1 MVNKEV
7 RKIDSEAIVTGKPIY
22 TEDLIFHKD
31 VLTIKLLR
39 SPHAFAKIKNI
50 DIKNALKVKGVVN
63 IFTYKDVPNYRYSM
77 VGESYPEASPHDQL
91 ILEDVVRYVGDE
103 VAIIAAEAERA
114 AIKAMKLIKVEYE
127 VMTPILDARE
137 SEGNKILIHE
147 EDDLFCPFDFGLDAT
162 KNIVSR
168 EKMGKGDVEKEFK
181 ESDVIVEH
189 SYMTQSQAHCMMETH
204 RAYTYIDTNGRLV
217 VTSANQSAY
226 HMRRQVSKALG
237 IPLSKVRVIKPRI
250 GGGFGGKNIAVTE
263 IYASFVTWM
272 TKRPVKLIY
281 TREETFAMTN
291 TRHQMF
297 FDIKI
302 GADKEGNIKAIDM
315 KALNNTGAY
324 GDNGPSVCS
333 ESGHNVL
340 PTYNNVPAIKFDGR
354 TVYTNLVPG
363 GALRGYGATQGT
375 FALDC
380 AIDELAHKLNMD
392 PTEIKL
398 KNIIKKQ
405 TEGGIMNF
413 PIRSCA
419 LDECIIRG
427 KKLIGW
433 DEKYPVRDI
442 GNNKVRAVGMS
453 VGTHGSGIA
462 NIDMAIVN
470 MRMDEDGTYKLFSG
484 SSDLGTGSDTIL
496 AQIAAKALNTSID
509 RISVYTGD
517 TDMCPYDTGA
527 YASCTTYVTGNA
539 TIKSAES
546 LKQKILKVAQKKLDL
561 PIDDLILYED
571 RVCYSEDVEQFVLLS
586 ELGKESVGGGNQ
598 EVLYSSESYGI
609 QESAKPFLAG
619 FAEIELDKTTG
630 EFKVINYACS
640 TDCGTVMN
648 PALARIQVEGGVTQ
662 GIGLAMYE
670 DPRHGSDGKLQTSNL
685 LQYKVPTKKDIGN
698 IIVDFVDNYEP
709 TGPYGAKSLGEIV
722 IHTPAPA
729 IANAIYNAT
738 GVRIREL
745 PITSEKVYMA
755 MKKLNQGG
763 K

>member
-103 VAIIAAEAERA
+103 VAIIAAEDERA

-272 TKRPVKLIY
+272 TKRPAKLIY

-571 RVCYSEDVEQFVLLS
+571 RVCYSEDVEKFVLLS

-598 EVLYSSESYGI
+598 EVLYS
-609 QESAKPFLAG
+609 L
-619 FAEIELDKTTG
+619 
-630 EFKVINYACS
+630 
-640 TDCGTVMN
+640 
-648 PALARIQVEGGVTQ
+648 
-662 GIGLAMYE
+662 
-670 DPRHGSDGKLQTSNL
+670 NL
-685 LQYKVPTKKDIGN
+685 MVYKRV
-698 IIVDFVDNYEP
+698 
-709 TGPYGAKSLGEIV
+709 
-722 IHTPAPA
+722 
-729 IANAIYNAT
+729 
-738 GVRIREL
+738 
-745 PITSEKVYMA
+745 
-755 MKKLNQGG
+755 LNHS
-763 K
+763 

>member
-103 VAIIAAEAERA
+103 VAIIAAEDERA

-272 TKRPVKLIY
+272 TKRPAKLIY

-302 GADKEGNIKAIDM
+302 GSDKEGNIKAIDM

-571 RVCYSEDVEQFVLLS
+571 RVCYSEDVEKFVLL
-586 ELGKESVGGGNQ
+586 VN
-598 EVLYSSESYGI
+598 
-609 QESAKPFLAG
+609 
-619 FAEIELDKTTG
+619 
-630 EFKVINYACS
+630 
-640 TDCGTVMN
+640 
-648 PALARIQVEGGVTQ
+648 
-662 GIGLAMYE
+662 
-670 DPRHGSDGKLQTSNL
+670 
-685 LQYKVPTKKDIGN
+685 
-698 IIVDFVDNYEP
+698 
-709 TGPYGAKSLGEIV
+709 
-722 IHTPAPA
+722 
-729 IANAIYNAT
+729 
-738 GVRIREL
+738 
-745 PITSEKVYMA
+745 
-755 MKKLNQGG
+755 
-763 K
+763 

>member
-103 VAIIAAEAERA
+103 VAIIAAEDERA

-272 TKRPVKLIY
+272 TKRPAKLIY

-302 GADKEGNIKAIDM
+302 GSDKEGNIKAIDM

-586 ELGKESVGGGNQ
+586 ELGK
-598 EVLYSSESYGI
+598 
-609 QESAKPFLAG
+609 
-619 FAEIELDKTTG
+619 
-630 EFKVINYACS
+630 
-640 TDCGTVMN
+640 
-648 PALARIQVEGGVTQ
+648 
-662 GIGLAMYE
+662 
-670 DPRHGSDGKLQTSNL
+670 
-685 LQYKVPTKKDIGN
+685 
-698 IIVDFVDNYEP
+698 
-709 TGPYGAKSLGEIV
+709 
-722 IHTPAPA
+722 
-729 IANAIYNAT
+729 
-738 GVRIREL
+738 
-745 PITSEKVYMA
+745 
-755 MKKLNQGG
+755 
-763 K
+763 

>member
-91 ILEDVVRYVGDE
+91 ILEDIVRYVGDE
-103 VAIIAAEAERA
+103 VAIIAAEDERA

-226 HMRRQVSKALG
+226 HMRRQVSRALG

-272 TKRPVKLIY
+272 TKRPAKLIY

-546 LKQKILKVAQKKLDL
+546 LKQKILKVAQKKLNL

-571 RVCYSEDVEQFVLLS
+571 RVCYSEDVEKFVLLS

-648 PALARIQVEGGVTQ
+648 PALA
-662 GIGLAMYE
+662 
-670 DPRHGSDGKLQTSNL
+670 
-685 LQYKVPTKKDIGN
+685 
-698 IIVDFVDNYEP
+698 
-709 TGPYGAKSLGEIV
+709 
-722 IHTPAPA
+722 
-729 IANAIYNAT
+729 
-738 GVRIREL
+738 
-745 PITSEKVYMA
+745 
-755 MKKLNQGG
+755 
-763 K
+763 

>member
-103 VAIIAAEAERA
+103 VAIIAAEDERA

-272 TKRPVKLIY
+272 TKRPAKLIY

-571 RVCYSEDVEQFVLLS
+571 RVCYSEDVEKFVLL
-586 ELGKESVGGGNQ
+586 K
-598 EVLYSSESYGI
+598 
-609 QESAKPFLAG
+609 
-619 FAEIELDKTTG
+619 
-630 EFKVINYACS
+630 
-640 TDCGTVMN
+640 
-648 PALARIQVEGGVTQ
+648 
-662 GIGLAMYE
+662 IGRA
-670 DPRHGSDGKLQTSNL
+670 H
-685 LQYKVPTKKDIGN
+685 V
-698 IIVDFVDNYEP
+698 
-709 TGPYGAKSLGEIV
+709 
-722 IHTPAPA
+722 
-729 IANAIYNAT
+729 
-738 GVRIREL
+738 
-745 PITSEKVYMA
+745 
-755 MKKLNQGG
+755 
-763 K
+763 

>member
-50 DIKNALKVKGVVN
+50 DTKNALKVKGVVN

-103 VAIIAAEAERA
+103 VAIIAAEDERA

-272 TKRPVKLIY
+272 TKRPAKLIY

-413 PIRSCA
+413 PISF
-419 LDECIIRG
+419 LPLIIHSSSAQL
-427 KKLIGW
+427 LIG
-433 DEKYPVRDI
+433 K
-442 GNNKVRAVGMS
+442 
-453 VGTHGSGIA
+453 
-462 NIDMAIVN
+462 
-470 MRMDEDGTYKLFSG
+470 F
-484 SSDLGTGSDTIL
+484 
-496 AQIAAKALNTSID
+496 
-509 RISVYTGD
+509 
-517 TDMCPYDTGA
+517 
-527 YASCTTYVTGNA
+527 
-539 TIKSAES
+539 
-546 LKQKILKVAQKKLDL
+546 
-561 PIDDLILYED
+561 
-571 RVCYSEDVEQFVLLS
+571 
-586 ELGKESVGGGNQ
+586 
-598 EVLYSSESYGI
+598 
-609 QESAKPFLAG
+609 
-619 FAEIELDKTTG
+619 
-630 EFKVINYACS
+630 
-640 TDCGTVMN
+640 
-648 PALARIQVEGGVTQ
+648 
-662 GIGLAMYE
+662 
-670 DPRHGSDGKLQTSNL
+670 
-685 LQYKVPTKKDIGN
+685 
-698 IIVDFVDNYEP
+698 II
-709 TGPYGAKSLGEIV
+709 
-722 IHTPAPA
+722 
-729 IANAIYNAT
+729 
-738 GVRIREL
+738 
-745 PITSEKVYMA
+745 
-755 MKKLNQGG
+755 
-763 K
+763 